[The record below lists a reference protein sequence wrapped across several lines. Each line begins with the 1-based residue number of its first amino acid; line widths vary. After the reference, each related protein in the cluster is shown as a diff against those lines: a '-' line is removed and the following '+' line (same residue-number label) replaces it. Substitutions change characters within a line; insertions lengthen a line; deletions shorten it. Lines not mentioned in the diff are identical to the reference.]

1 MWEFPLPNGDSDIV
15 CFDVTSPV
23 FLTFMK
29 VSYVNVDYMFDENR
43 YIINDMAKI
52 IVEQKQMANK

>member
-1 MWEFPLPNGDSDIV
+1 
-15 CFDVTSPV
+15 
-23 FLTFMK
+23 MK